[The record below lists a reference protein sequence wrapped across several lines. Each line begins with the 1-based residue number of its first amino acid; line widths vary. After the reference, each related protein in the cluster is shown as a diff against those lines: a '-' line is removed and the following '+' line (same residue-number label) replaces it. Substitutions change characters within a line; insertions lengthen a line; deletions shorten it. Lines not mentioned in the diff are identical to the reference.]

1 MNDYQTAIAELSLS
15 GCIALSRCSRSTVYR
30 WTKAINGILE
40 REHYDQSC
48 LPQAHGFNLEP
59 HEFIRGSSQ
68 WRVKANYKEKA
79 LYVADI

>member
-1 MNDYQTAIAELSLS
+1 MRLHTMSQLLLGELSNGKLY
-15 GCIALSRCSRSTVYR
+15 LSR
-30 WTKAINGILE
+30 
-40 REHYDQSC
+40 DQSC